1 MNQLKNQRTETRI
14 HGNIA
19 ENRKA
24 RHNYF
29 ITDTYET
36 GIILVGTEVKS
47 LRNGRVNLS
56 DSYAGPREGEI
67 WLHNL
72 YIGPYSHAPKKT
84 QHEMKRPRKLLLHK
98 RERNKLLGAVKKEG
112 LTLIPLSLYFN
123 ARGICKLK
131 LGLAR
136 GKQNVD
142 KRHTIKE
149 RDWQRRK
156 ARVLRGDS

>member
-1 MNQLKNQRTETRI
+1 
-14 HGNIA
+14 
-19 ENRKA
+19 
-24 RHNYF
+24 
-29 ITDTYET
+29 
-36 GIILVGTEVKS
+36 
-47 LRNGRVNLS
+47 
-56 DSYAGPREGEI
+56 
-67 WLHNL
+67 
-72 YIGPYSHAPKKT
+72 
-84 QHEMKRPRKLLLHK
+84 MKRPRKLLLHK